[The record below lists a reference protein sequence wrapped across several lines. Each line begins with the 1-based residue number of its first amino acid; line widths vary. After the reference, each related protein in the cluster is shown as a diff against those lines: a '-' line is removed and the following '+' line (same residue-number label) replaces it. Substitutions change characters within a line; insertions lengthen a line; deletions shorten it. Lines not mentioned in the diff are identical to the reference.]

1 MGSEFVQDPFWGN
14 WATGLAR
21 SLSDAPGKA
30 LHNTATVES
39 ILAAREKRAR
49 DTEMWNTGK
58 TAADLIDAATPQAKV
73 DPSFRDVQVENQGPV
88 NPADPTTQ
96 PGEIFLPPTTATE
109 SFIDPRALAAAEARR
124 NLLVASGR
132 AAILKD
138 PSSAPA
144 QAAQAEVGA
153 TGMPRDPRDRG
164 RLQFGT
170 TGRFPTSDESKL
182 QGATNFTIYKDGQST
197 GRQFSTRDGRTTLEG
212 RPIGSMYN
220 PSAGETALESGAAS
234 MAQPNPI
241 ESAPIAQN
249 NFNQLAAKIEAK
261 IARGEAISNDELN
274 AARAMRDAGWQ
285 KKIRFFKDPETEQ
298 ESSQPHYDIV
308 PPQQGPAARLF
319 DLLDRIDNVPMS
331 RTTATTGAGGAATV
345 APAATAAAPAVTG
358 GGASAGA
365 PVPEPLPVPASSR
378 TTLTGPTTR
387 TGAGNPRPV
396 VDSYLKSPVVHAYE
410 NAKTGYATFMGNVP
424 FNNQSSDLAMIVGAA
439 KILDPPS
446 VVREGEVENVR
457 KTGGVMDKFISMMQG
472 LKGESRLPPEVRMM
486 LWNMVHATMSKH
498 NANIKPIYEQH
509 AVQLTDRN
517 VDYKKYLPE
526 MATLVPPDASYV
538 STKSGRVDAEGRSP
552 RRAAPA
558 PGATTTAPA
567 ATRPAVSAEDINDLD
582 RKLGVE

>member
-14 WATGLAR
+14 WASGLVKSIQGSTGT
-21 SLSDAPGKA
+21 A
-30 LHNTATVES
+30 LHNAATVES

-58 TAADLIDAATPQAKV
+58 DAAGQLDAATPAAKV
-73 DPSFRDVQVENQGPV
+73 DPSFRDVTVENQGPV

-96 PGEIFLPPTTATE
+96 PGEIFLPPTTVQE
-109 SFIDPRALAAAEARR
+109 SFIDPRALAAAQARR
-124 NLLVASGR
+124 NLMVTSGR

-138 PSSAPA
+138 PATAPA
-144 QAAQAEVGA
+144 QAAQAEVAAAGV
-153 TGMPRDPRDRG
+153 PRDPRDRA

-170 TGRFPTSDESKL
+170 TGRFPTSDETKL
-182 QGATNFTIYKDGQST
+182 QGATNFTIYQNGQST
-197 GRQFSTRDGRTTLEG
+197 GRQFATRDGRTTLEG
-212 RPIGSMYN
+212 RPIASMYD
-220 PSAGETALESGAAS
+220 PAKGETALESGAAS

-249 NFNQLAAKIEAK
+249 NFNQMATKILAKVDA
-261 IARGEAISNDELN
+261 GLPLSNDELN
-274 AARAMRDAGWQ
+274 AARATRDAGWQ

-308 PPQQGPAARLF
+308 PPQTGPAARLF
-319 DLLDRIDNVPMS
+319 DLLDKIDNVPMS
-331 RTTATTGAGGAATV
+331 RTTATTGTGA
-345 APAATAAAPAVTG
+345 APAAAGAAPAAAAAAPAPVTG
-358 GGASAGA
+358 GGASTGL
-365 PVPEPLPVPASSR
+365 PVPEPRPLVGAI
-378 TTLTGPTTR
+378 TR

-552 RRAAPA
+552 RRAAAA